1 MLGGD
6 IDKSASDGEGDKIIG
21 GYEWVDSDNDDI
33 IDIEDGEMVKTS
45 GEPGDPGWGT
55 YNEFGQKEVGNSKDR
70 SRQSQAAETR

>member
-45 GEPGDPGWGT
+45 GEPGD
-55 YNEFGQKEVGNSKDR
+55 QVGVLTMNLVKKKLVILKIE
-70 SRQSQAAETR
+70 A